1 MRNSVDR
8 NDDGLED
15 GWKNGEGLFRF
26 KASGGPSKRRIGSTR
41 SKNVGI
47 LEPSQKYANKI

>member
-1 MRNSVDR
+1 MRNSVNR

>member
-15 GWKNGEGLFRF
+15 GRKNGEGLFRF
-26 KASGGPSKRRIGSTR
+26 KAGGGPSKRIVGSSR
-41 SKNVGI
+41 SKDARVP
-47 LEPSQKYANKI
+47 EPGQEYSNKI